1 MDRDFFIKLVFGT
14 HKVVDLLTK
23 EGKQGSQLKTAAN
36 NLLSDLLVIC
46 EENPVTLEQKKN
58 ILPRT
63 LRGIGQV
70 QSILNQAKEACLPDR
85 QGSKVNPKNFVILE
99 QEYKKIPDLL
109 VEFFVSQN
117 LLNSVKEEGGVD
129 NLAKPRMLEG
139 SDLTLRPAFVPPVIG
154 TPARLSA
161 RQEKILEFLKTKE
174 KAQVWELQKMLPEP
188 VTKRT
193 LRRDMDDLMQKGKVE
208 RQGEWNGVVYKLRQ
222 SKEEVAN

>member
-70 QSILNQAKEACLPDR
+70 QNILNSVKE
-85 QGSKVNPKNFVILE
+85 GSKVNPKNFVILE

-174 KAQVWELQKMLPEP
+174 KAQVWELQKMLLEP

-193 LRRDMDDLMQKGKVE
+193 LRRDMDDLMQKGRVE
-208 RQGEWNGVVYKLRQ
+208 RQGEWNGVFYKLSQ
-222 SKEEVAN
+222 SKEELTN

>member
-1 MDRDFFIKLVFGT
+1 MDRDFFIKLAFGT
-14 HKVVDLLTK
+14 HKVADLLTR

-36 NLLSDLLVIC
+36 SLLGDLMIIC

-70 QSILNQAKEACLPDR
+70 QNILNSVKE
-85 QGSKVNPKNFVILE
+85 GSKVNPQNFAILE
-99 QEYKKIPDLL
+99 QEYKKIPDIL

-117 LLNSVKEEGGVD
+117 LLNSVKEEEERDTLQKVPETRPGLVVD
-129 NLAKPRMLEG
+129 NL
-139 SDLTLRPAFVPPVIG
+139 T
-154 TPARLSA
+154 RLSA

-193 LRRDMDDLMQKGKVE
+193 LRRDMDDLMQKGRVE
-208 RQGEWNGVVYKLRQ
+208 RQGEWNGVFYKLRQ
-222 SKEEVAN
+222 SKEELTN

>member
-1 MDRDFFIKLVFGT
+1 MDRNYFIKLVFGT
-14 HKVVDLLTK
+14 HKVADLLVK
-23 EGKQGSQLKTAAN
+23 EGKQGGQLKTAAN
-36 NLLSDLLVIC
+36 SLLSDLLLIC

-70 QSILNQAKEACLPDR
+70 QNILNQVKD
-85 QGSKVNPKNFVILE
+85 GSKVNPQNFAILE
-99 QEYKKIPDLL
+99 QEYKKIPDML

-117 LLNSVKEEGGVD
+117 LLNSVKEEEGEDTLQKVPETRPGQGVD
-129 NLAKPRMLEG
+129 NLAGPRK
-139 SDLTLRPAFVPPVIG
+139 
-154 TPARLSA
+154 LSL
-161 RQEKILEFLKTKE
+161 RQEKILEFLKGKE

-193 LRRDMDDLMQKGKVE
+193 LRRDMDDLMHKGRVE

-222 SKEEVAN
+222 SKEELAN

>member
-14 HKVVDLLTK
+14 HKVADLLTK

-70 QSILNQAKEACLPDR
+70 QNILNSVKE
-85 QGSKVNPKNFVILE
+85 GSKVNPQNFAILE
-99 QEYKKIPDLL
+99 QEYKKIPDIL

-117 LLNSVKEEGGVD
+117 LLNSVKEEEERDTLQKVPETRPGLVVD
-129 NLAKPRMLEG
+129 NL
-139 SDLTLRPAFVPPVIG
+139 T
-154 TPARLSA
+154 RLSA

-193 LRRDMDDLMQKGKVE
+193 LRRDMDDLMQKGRVE
-208 RQGEWNGVVYKLRQ
+208 RQGEWNGVFYKLRQ
-222 SKEEVAN
+222 SKEELTN